1 MNLYDHRIA
10 TLKAKIKI
18 HETSIR
24 QRNALSRPQT
34 DNIPDLDAIQMLN
47 LDIVEQLNQKLHA
60 SVKPAEAERLSA
72 ELRTAKAAHTAH
84 KCFVQMP
91 HPTQV
96 STAQT
101 YITKYG
107 ANIND
112 ADARRQYQVIKDR
125 DAVLTYRKEKA
136 RLADNITAIQR
147 RIFETTQPSD
157 LE

>member
-18 HETSIR
+18 HENSIR
-24 QRNALSRPQT
+24 QRNALRTPQT
-34 DNIPDLDAIQMLN
+34 ENIPDLDAIQQLN
-47 LDIVEQLNQKLHA
+47 LEIVEQLNQKLHA
-60 SVKPAEAERLSA
+60 SAKPAEAERLAA

-101 YITKYG
+101 YITKHG
-107 ANIND
+107 VNLID
-112 ADARRQYQVIKDR
+112 SDARRQYQVVKDR
-125 DAVLTYRKEKA
+125 DAVLAYRKEKA
-136 RLADNITAIQR
+136 RLADNITTIQR
-147 RIFETTQPSD
+147 LILEATQPSD